1 MENFDRVNGPLQTD
15 AYKYEYNKMSV
26 ETITMDGL
34 MNWLLLN
41 VKWAV
46 WQPMGSFVIATS

>member
-1 MENFDRVNGPLQTD
+1 MENFDRVNRPLQTD

-41 VKWAV
+41 VK
-46 WQPMGSFVIATS
+46 